1 MSSLPTPPTSLEM
14 RKRRP
19 HRFDPAL
26 QGHKLTIAYRGT
38 EFSGWQR
45 QASKRTVQ
53 GCIEDALEKIWGQKI
68 SLQGSGRTDTGVHA
82 LGQVA
87 SFNAPR
93 LHAEVVLQRALNANL
108 ARDVRIV
115 KCRLVSPA
123 FHARFDAQGKTYRY
137 LILNH
142 LVQDPF
148 TLDTHWHVPR
158 PLDLPAMR
166 RAARL
171 LVGRYDFASFTSN
184 PGYERESTVRT
195 MRRVSVAREGA
206 VVAFHFTAEGY
217 LYRMVRNL
225 VGALARVGM
234 GKITV
239 DDFGKILRACSR
251 SEAPATAPACGL
263 YLMNVTYPG
272 NRANRTN
279 RTGRP
284 HATHGTDKTNPSKA
298 PSVL

>member
-1 MSSLPTPPTSLEM
+1 MTSSPTSQEL
-14 RKRRP
+14 RKSRP
-19 HRFDPAL
+19 HRFDPEL
-26 QGHKLTIAYRGT
+26 QGHRLTIAYRGT

-45 QASKRTVQ
+45 QAAKRTVQ

-93 LHAEVVLQRALNANL
+93 LHTDTVLQRALNANL
-108 ARDVRIV
+108 PRDVRIV

-123 FHARFDAQGKTYRY
+123 FHARFDATGKTYRY
-137 LILNH
+137 LIWNH

-166 RAARL
+166 RAARML
-171 LVGRYDFASFTSN
+171 LGRHDFASFTSN
-184 PGYERESTVRT
+184 PGYERESMVRT
-195 MRRVSVAREGA
+195 MKRVSVVRDGKQI
-206 VVAFHFTAEGY
+206 VFHFSADGF

-225 VGALARVGM
+225 VGALAKVGH
-234 GKITV
+234 GKISV
-239 DDFGKILRACSR
+239 DDFGKILRARSR
-251 SEAPATAPACGL
+251 SEAPATEI
-263 YLMNVTYPG
+263 
-272 NRANRTN
+272 
-279 RTGRP
+279 
-284 HATHGTDKTNPSKA
+284 
-298 PSVL
+298 

>member
-1 MSSLPTPPTSLEM
+1 MSASSHSLEM
-14 RKRRP
+14 RKRSP

-38 EFSGWQR
+38 DFSGWQGQR
-45 QASKRTVQ
+45 QAAKRTVQ
-53 GCIEDALEKIWGQKI
+53 ECIEAALEKIWGAKI

-93 LHAEVVLQRALNANL
+93 LHTGLVLQRALNANL
-108 ARDVRIV
+108 PRDVRIV

-123 FHARFDAQGKTYRY
+123 FHARFDARGKTYRY
-137 LILNH
+137 LIWNH

-166 RAARL
+166 RAARML
-171 LVGRYDFASFTSN
+171 LGKHDFSSFTSN
-184 PGYERESTVRT
+184 PGYERESTVRV
-195 MRRVSVAREGA
+195 MKHVSVVRAGA
-206 VVAFHFTAEGY
+206 EVVFHFTADGF

-225 VGALARVGM
+225 VGALGKVGQ
-234 GKITV
+234 GKISV
-239 DDFGKILRACSR
+239 DDFGKILRARSR

-263 YLMNVTYPG
+263 YLMNVTY
-272 NRANRTN
+272 
-279 RTGRP
+279 
-284 HATHGTDKTNPSKA
+284 GTDKTNRTTESS
-298 PSVL
+298 SVL

>member
-1 MSSLPTPPTSLEM
+1 MTSSPTSLEL
-14 RKRRP
+14 RKRGP

-45 QASKRTVQ
+45 QAAKRTVQ
-53 GCIEDALEKIWGQKI
+53 GCIEAALEKIWGANI

-93 LHAEVVLQRALNANL
+93 LHAGTVLQRALNANL
-108 ARDVRIV
+108 PRDVRVV

-123 FHARFDAQGKTYRY
+123 FHARFDAMGKTYRY
-137 LILNH
+137 LVWNQ

-158 PLDLPAMR
+158 PLDLPAML
-166 RAARL
+166 RAARML
-171 LVGRYDFASFTSN
+171 RGRHDFASFTSN
-184 PGYERESTVRT
+184 PGYERESTVRI
-195 MRRVSVAREGA
+195 MKRVSIARDGA
-206 VVAFHFTAEGY
+206 VLALQFTADGY

-225 VGALARVGM
+225 VGALAKVGL
-234 GKITV
+234 GKITA
-239 DDFGKILRACSR
+239 DDFGKILRARSR

-263 YLMNVTYPG
+263 YLMGVSYL
-272 NRANRTN
+272 ANRTD
-279 RTGRP
+279 
-284 HATHGTDKTNPSKA
+284 GTDRTDRTERKVKELPV
-298 PSVL
+298 P

>member
-1 MSSLPTPPTSLEM
+1 MTPPPTPLES

-38 EFSGWQR
+38 AFSGWQR
-45 QASKRTVQ
+45 QAAKRTVQ
-53 GCIEDALEKIWGQKI
+53 ESIEAALEKIWGAKI

-93 LHAEVVLQRALNANL
+93 LHAAPVLQRALNANL
-108 ARDVRIV
+108 PRDVRIV
-115 KCRLVSPA
+115 RCRLVSPA
-123 FHARFDAQGKTYRY
+123 FHARFDATGKTYRY
-137 LILNH
+137 LIWNH
-142 LVQDPF
+142 PVQDPF

-171 LVGRYDFASFTSN
+171 LLGKHDFASFTSN

-195 MRRVSVAREGA
+195 MKRASVARDRA
-206 VVAFHFTAEGY
+206 LIAFHFTADGF

-225 VGALARVGM
+225 VGALAKVGQ

-239 DDFGKILRACSR
+239 DDFAKILRARSR

-263 YLMNVTYPG
+263 CLMNVTHPP
-272 NRANRTN
+272 NRT
-279 RTGRP
+279 
-284 HATHGTDKTNPSKA
+284 HAPFAAG
-298 PSVL
+298 

>member
-1 MSSLPTPPTSLEM
+1 MSLENLEL
-14 RKRRP
+14 RKSRP

-38 EFSGWQR
+38 DFSGWQR

-53 GCIEDALEKIWGQKI
+53 GCIEDALEKIWGAKI
-68 SLQGSGRTDTGVHA
+68 RLQGSGRTDTGVHA

-93 LHAEVVLQRALNANL
+93 RHAAVDLQRALNANL
-108 ARDVRIV
+108 PRDVRIL

-123 FHARFDAQGKTYRY
+123 FHARFDAKGKTYRY
-137 LILNH
+137 LIWNR

-171 LVGRYDFASFTSN
+171 LLGKHNFASFTSN

-195 MRRVSVAREGA
+195 VRRVSVVRNGA
-206 VVAFHFTAEGY
+206 ELIFHFTADGY
-217 LYRMVRNL
+217 LYRMVRNF
-225 VGALARVGM
+225 VGALGKVGL

-239 DDFGKILRACSR
+239 DDFGKILKAQSR
-251 SEAPATAPACGL
+251 SAAPETAPACGL
-263 YLMNVTYPG
+263 YLMNVTYPLNKTYG
-272 NRANRTN
+272 
-279 RTGRP
+279 
-284 HATHGTDKTNPSKA
+284 THGTAKTSTPPEVS
-298 PSVL
+298 

>member
-1 MSSLPTPPTSLEM
+1 MTSSLEL
-14 RKRRP
+14 RKSRP

-26 QGHKLTIAYRGT
+26 QGHRLTVAYRGT

-45 QASKRTVQ
+45 QIAKRTVQ
-53 GCIEDALEKIWGQKI
+53 ECLETALEKIWGQKI

-93 LHAEVVLQRALNANL
+93 LHTESVLQRALNANL
-108 ARDVRIV
+108 PHDVRVV

-123 FHARFDAQGKTYRY
+123 FHARFDAVGKTYRY
-137 LILNH
+137 LILNR

-171 LVGRYDFASFTSN
+171 LLGKHDFASFTSN
-184 PGYERESTVRT
+184 PGYERESKVRT
-195 MRRVSVAREGA
+195 MRRASITRDGSVL
-206 VVAFHFTAEGY
+206 VFHSTADGF

-225 VGALARVGM
+225 VGGLVKVGL

-239 DDFGKILRACSR
+239 DDFGKILRARSR

-263 YLMNVTYPG
+263 YLVDVKYP
-272 NRANRTN
+272 A
-279 RTGRP
+279 
-284 HATHGTDKTNPSKA
+284 KSK
-298 PSVL
+298 

>member
-1 MSSLPTPPTSLEM
+1 MTSPPTLLEP
-14 RKRRP
+14 RKRGP

-38 EFSGWQR
+38 DFSGWQR
-45 QASKRTVQ
+45 QAAKRTVQ
-53 GCIEDALEKIWGQKI
+53 ECIEAALEKIWGGKI

-93 LHAEVVLQRALNANL
+93 LHAETVLQRALNANL
-108 ARDVRIV
+108 PRDVRIV

-123 FHARFDAQGKTYRY
+123 FHARFDARGKTYRY
-137 LILNH
+137 LIWNQ

-171 LVGRYDFASFTSN
+171 LLGRHDFASFTSN

-195 MRRVSVAREGA
+195 MKRASVARHGA
-206 VVAFHFTAEGY
+206 VLVFHFTAEGY

-225 VGALARVGM
+225 VGALAKVGQ

-239 DDFGKILRACSR
+239 DDFGKILRARSR
-251 SEAPATAPACGL
+251 SEGPASAPACGL
-263 YLMNVTYPG
+263 YLMKVDYRTYG
-272 NRANRTN
+272 
-279 RTGRP
+279 
-284 HATHGTDKTNPSKA
+284 THGTDRTAEDLTVP
-298 PSVL
+298 

>member
-1 MSSLPTPPTSLEM
+1 MSSESLAL
-14 RKRRP
+14 RKSRP
-19 HRFDPAL
+19 HRYDPAL
-26 QGHKLTIAYRGT
+26 QGHKLTVAYRGT

-45 QASKRTVQ
+45 QAAKRTVQ
-53 GCIEDALEKIWGQKI
+53 GCIEDALEKIWGAKI

-82 LGQVA
+82 HGQVA

-93 LHAEVVLQRALNANL
+93 RHNAVDLLRALNANL

-137 LILNH
+137 LIWNH

-158 PLDLPAMR
+158 SLDLPAMR

-171 LVGRYDFASFTSN
+171 LLGPHDFASFTSN

-195 MRRVSVAREGA
+195 MRRVSVVRDGA
-206 VVAFHFTAEGY
+206 VLVFHFTADGF

-225 VGALARVGM
+225 VGALAKVGL
-234 GKITV
+234 GKMTV
-239 DDFGKILRACSR
+239 DAFGKILHACSR

-263 YLMNVTYPG
+263 YLMNVTYG
-272 NRANRTN
+272 TN
-279 RTGRP
+279 RTDR
-284 HATHGTDKTNPSKA
+284 TDKTSTTS
-298 PSVL
+298 SVL

>member
-1 MSSLPTPPTSLEM
+1 LEL
-14 RKRRP
+14 RKSRP

-38 EFSGWQR
+38 DFSGWQR
-45 QASKRTVQ
+45 QAAKRTVQ
-53 GCIEDALEKIWGQKI
+53 ECIETALEKIWGAKI

-82 LGQVA
+82 LGQVG

-93 LHAEVVLQRALNANL
+93 RHAETDLQRALNANL
-108 ARDVRIV
+108 PRDVRIV
-115 KCRLVSPA
+115 KCHLVSPA

-137 LILNH
+137 LIWNQF
-142 LVQDPF
+142 VQDPF

-158 PLDLPAMR
+158 PLDLAAMR

-171 LVGRYDFASFTSN
+171 LLGRHDFASFTSN
-184 PGYERESTVRT
+184 PGYERESTVRV
-195 MRRVSVAREGA
+195 MKRVSVVRDGA
-206 VVAFHFTAEGY
+206 VLVFHFTADGF

-225 VGALARVGM
+225 VGALGKVGQ

-239 DDFGKILRACSR
+239 DDFGKILRARSR

-263 YLMNVTYPG
+263 YLMNVTYPSK
-272 NRANRTN
+272 RTY
-279 RTGRP
+279 
-284 HATHGTDKTNPSKA
+284 GTDKTNRTTENSFVA
-298 PSVL
+298 

>member
-1 MSSLPTPPTSLEM
+1 MSIESLAV
-14 RKRRP
+14 RKSRP
-19 HRFDPAL
+19 HRFNPTL

-38 EFSGWQR
+38 EFSGWQC
-45 QASKRTVQ
+45 QPGKRTVQ
-53 GCIEDALEKIWGQKI
+53 ECLEIALEKLWGKKI

-93 LHAEVVLQRALNANL
+93 LHTDVVLQRALNANL
-108 ARDVRIV
+108 PHDVRVV

-123 FHARFDAQGKTYRY
+123 FHARFDAIGKTYRY

-158 PLDLPAMR
+158 PLDLPSMR
-166 RAARL
+166 RAARML
-171 LVGRYDFASFTSN
+171 LGRHDFASFTSN

-195 MRRVSVAREGA
+195 MTRASIARDGA
-206 VVAFHFTAEGY
+206 VLIFHFTSEGY

-225 VGALARVGM
+225 VGGLVKVGL
-234 GKITV
+234 GKITAN
-239 DDFGKILRACSR
+239 DFGRILKACSR
-251 SEAPATAPACGL
+251 SEAPANAPACGL
-263 YLMNVTYPG
+263 YLMNVKYPQ
-272 NRANRTN
+272 
-279 RTGRP
+279 
-284 HATHGTDKTNPSKA
+284 KSL
-298 PSVL
+298 SS